1 MKKLFLIILLFASR
15 FLGAQDTFSIV
26 AIDTITGEIGSAGA
40 SCIDDSQ
47 IEGGALIISDVIP
60 GRGAIHTQSYWNAT
74 NQQNAHDRM
83 VEGMSPQEIIDWLS
97 THDAGNNPAVRQ
109 YGIVDFDS
117 LGHARSAGFTGAN
130 CMNYKNHIAGPNYC
144 IQGNILLGQMILDSI
159 EARFLSTEGSF
170 AEKMMAALQG
180 ANVVGADTRCTNN
193 GTSSLSAFI
202 RVARPEDPIGGF
214 YCDLNVP
221 SLPEGMEPI
230 DSLQT
235 LFNAWLETVVGVEE
249 LAEPGEYRIYPNP
262 ASEYVKV
269 SSRQSAVG
277 SLRSPVGGQRS
288 AVGGQLKT
296 EIRISNILGDIVEEL
311 YFNEEESGSFI
322 VDISGYQKGIY
333 FISFYKGS
341 KMVKSEKLIVIK

>member
-1 MKKLFLIILLFASR
+1 MKQILLFITVLFA
-15 FLGAQDTFSIV
+15 LNLTGQDTFSIV
-26 AIDTITGEIGSAGA
+26 AVDTITGEIGSAGA
-40 SCIDDSQ
+40 SCIDASQ

-83 VEGMSPQEIIDWLS
+83 VEGMSPAEIIQWLS
-97 THDAGNNPAVRQ
+97 THDAQNNPAVRQ

-117 LGHARSAGFTGAN
+117 NGHARSAGYTGVN
-130 CMNYKNHIAGPNYC
+130 CMNYKNHIAGINYC
-144 IQGNILLGQMILDSI
+144 IQGNILLGQQILDSI
-159 EARFLSTEGSF
+159 EAGFLNTEGSF

-221 SLPEGMEPI
+221 ELPEGMEPI

-235 LFNAWLETVVGVEE
+235 LFDAWLETVVGVEE
-249 LAEPGEYRIYPNP
+249 NTLPVRFTIYPNP
-262 ASEYVKV
+262 AMDVV
-269 SSRQSAVG
+269 T
-277 SLRSPVGGQRS
+277 VGGQRS
-288 AVGGQLKT
+288 AVSGQQSAVGGN
-296 EIRISNILGDIVEEL
+296 EDFRISICNIDGRIVKETN
-311 YFNEEESGSFI
+311 FNLLEQIQITINVENIPS
-322 VDISGYQKGIY
+322 GIY
-333 FISFYKGS
+333 FVSIYHADAL
-341 KMVKSEKLIVIK
+341 VHCDKLVIIH